1 MTKTAKTPLLRLNNV
16 SKVFAGYQALNDV
29 SLDIH
34 PGQVLCLLGDNGAGK
49 STLIKVL
56 AGFHEPTSGTFEVNG
71 EAAAFKCPKDA
82 SNLGIATVH
91 QFGGTFAL
99 MSIVRSFF
107 VGAEPTKGRGPFR
120 RFDKKLANEIA
131 VREIQKLGITRVT
144 DGNRLVGGLSGGER
158 QSVAIARS
166 VYFGA
171 KVLILDEPTSALGV
185 RQSGI
190 VLKYVLA
197 AKDRGV
203 SVVFIT
209 HNPHHAYLVGD
220 RFYLLNRGRLLNAF
234 ERKNVQL
241 EELTKAMAG
250 GAELETLTHEINV
263 VRGK

>member
-1 MTKTAKTPLLRLNNV
+1 MAEFIYTMKKARKAHGEKVILDDVTLMFLPGAKIGVVGP
-16 SKVFAGYQALNDV
+16 
-29 SLDIH
+29 
-34 PGQVLCLLGDNGAGK
+34 NGAGK

-56 AGFHEPTSGTFEVNG
+56 AGFHEPTSGTIEVNG
-71 EAAAFKCPKDA
+71 ETTTFKSPKDA
-82 SNLGIATVH
+82 SNIGIATVH

-99 MSIVRSFF
+99 MSIGRSFF

-220 RFYLLNRGRLLNAF
+220 RFYLLNRGKLLNAF